1 MITNERQYRITKA
14 EADRFAAVIEHSDE
28 ENAGAHPLL
37 RDAMKASLESQLYD
51 LRQELADYEA
61 LRTGEVDVME
71 LDSLNQLPEMLIRA
85 RIATRL
91 TQKQLAERLGIKEQ
105 QIQRYEATRYAAA
118 NLERIQAVAEALGV
132 RIQERVLLPH

>member
-1 MITNERQYRITKA
+1 VITNERQYRTTKA
-14 EADRFAAVIEHSDE
+14 EADRFAAAVEHSDE

-37 RDAMKASLESQLYD
+37 QDAMKASLESQLHD

-61 LRTGEVDVME
+61 LRTGEVDVVE
-71 LDSLNQLPEMLIRA
+71 LHSLSQLPEMLIRA

-91 TQKQLAERLGIKEQ
+91 TQKQLAERLGLKEQ

-132 RIQERVLLPH
+132 RIQERILLPH

>member
-14 EADRFAAVIEHSDE
+14 EADRFAAAIEHSDE
-28 ENAGAHPLL
+28 ENAGVHPLL
-37 RDAMKASLESQLYD
+37 RDAMKASLESQLHD

-61 LRTGEVDVME
+61 LRMGEVDVVE
-71 LDSLNQLPEMLIRA
+71 LDSLNQLPEALIRA